1 MWSSTTPLELLLVN
15 NWKIFHRAF
24 TSLQI
29 NINNEHLSS
38 IWPGNG
44 YHLPWLL
51 FQLVPEES
59 WRLSLEVNDHHH
71 IITKAIL
78 IITFLRCCFWSPI
91 ILLVC
96 VARQVNL
103 WRNRSETYFV
113 PKVTQSFLP
122 RVARPTPSVAKLSST
137 ETNGTRVAKTDGRRS
152 KTKWFAFVN
161 SGLSNESQQQWTVS
175 IGYVMESERSCPSPH
190 FVAVFFS
197 KMKIE
202 ALKPSICDNIVFLD
216 LFYLKYSFVPQTKT
230 NVFQHLH
237 AIA

>member
-152 KTKWFAFVN
+152 KTKWILPQICLCQFWLVEWK
-161 SGLSNESQQQWTVS
+161 STKMDS
-175 IGYVMESERSCPSPH
+175 IHWSLRDHVPLHILWP
-190 FVAVFFS
+190 
-197 KMKIE
+197 
-202 ALKPSICDNIVFLD
+202 
-216 LFYLKYSFVPQTKT
+216 YSFPKWK
-230 NVFQHLH
+230 
-237 AIA
+237 

>member
-1 MWSSTTPLELLLVN
+1 MNICPVFGLAMVTTCLGCYS
-15 NWKIFHRAF
+15 NWFLKRVDGYLWRWTTIII
-24 TSLQI
+24 I
-29 NINNEHLSS
+29 NVTNH
-38 IWPGNG
+38 
-44 YHLPWLL
+44 
-51 FQLVPEES
+51 FFA
-59 WRLSLEVNDHHH
+59 
-71 IITKAIL
+71 TKAI

-137 ETNGTRVAKTDGRRS
+137 ETNGTRAAKTDGRRS

-216 LFYLKYSFVPQTKT
+216 LFYLKYSLFLSQRRMSSNTCMQLLNASCLYISSHSLKRYFCLFVCC
-230 NVFQHLH
+230 LR
-237 AIA
+237 

>member
-1 MWSSTTPLELLLVN
+1 MWSSTTLLELLLVN

-122 RVARPTPSVAKLSST
+122 RVARPTPSSTLSSEAKLSSST
-137 ETNGTRVAKTDGRRS
+137 MSSGTRVGKSDVKRS
-152 KTKWFAFVN
+152 KAKW
-161 SGLSNESQQQWTVS
+161 
-175 IGYVMESERSCPSPH
+175 ISPQILE
-190 FVAVFFS
+190 F
-197 KMKIE
+197 
-202 ALKPSICDNIVFLD
+202 
-216 LFYLKYSFVPQTKT
+216 
-230 NVFQHLH
+230 
-237 AIA
+237 